1 VIRQS
6 INCDICGAEK
16 KQTNHWFVT
25 YTQAGELRISTWN
38 ASKNLRPR
46 AASKHLCGQTCLTK
60 LVDEFVA
67 GVLANRG
74 QTNVAAV
81 VDLEPPIAASNASLT
96 SSAAYAR
103 PAPVSS
109 AMPISSARPKPVM
122 PAAVVAIAPMSSL
135 TEARPLPPATVV
147 DDLPNYA
154 SRHWHT
160 EAWERERE
168 RERRSSAATRR
179 KSS

>member
-1 VIRQS
+1 MIRQS

-38 ASKNLRPR
+38 SSKGLRAR
-46 AASKHLCGQTCLTK
+46 TGSKHLCGQTCLTK

-67 GVLANRG
+67 GVLSARS
-74 QTNVAAV
+74 QPSTTAAERDLPAAV
-81 VDLEPPIAASNASLT
+81 ADTSLT
-96 SSAAYAR
+96 SSPVHARVNLAPAGFLPTAAR
-103 PAPVSS
+103 P
-109 AMPISSARPKPVM
+109 PI
-122 PAAVVAIAPMSSL
+122 PAAVVAISTTAAAD
-135 TEARPLPPATVV
+135 TRPLPAPPPA

-154 SRHWHT
+154 NRHWRS

-168 RERRSSAATRR
+168 RERRGNVAARR
-179 KSS
+179 KN